1 MQHGARI
8 PVWTLKRYSNLRGK
22 YNLYKRLRARENRIR
37 LFVHISKNGNDCRMI
52 MIHLHHHKYGYVKYI
67 YILYVTKVIYGN
79 IIILTCTFEIC
90 IYDNMIVKIRV
101 LLHFGLNSQLVKFN
115 QTFHPSH
122 IRTRVTRT
130 VQKISDSCL
139 WKRMLM

>member
-1 MQHGARI
+1 
-8 PVWTLKRYSNLRGK
+8 
-22 YNLYKRLRARENRIR
+22 
-37 LFVHISKNGNDCRMI
+37 

-67 YILYVTKVIYGN
+67 YILYVTKEGN

-90 IYDNMIVKIRV
+90 IYDNMIVQIRV

-122 IRTRVTRT
+122 A
-130 VQKISDSCL
+130 
-139 WKRMLM
+139 

>member
-1 MQHGARI
+1 
-8 PVWTLKRYSNLRGK
+8 
-22 YNLYKRLRARENRIR
+22 
-37 LFVHISKNGNDCRMI
+37 

-90 IYDNMIVKIRV
+90 MYDNMIVQIRV

-115 QTFHPSH
+115 LMFHPSRVPTVH
-122 IRTRVTRT
+122 FGDQGNADVLSPCPLRYLIRVSERE
-130 VQKISDSCL
+130 C
-139 WKRMLM
+139 

>member
-1 MQHGARI
+1 
-8 PVWTLKRYSNLRGK
+8 
-22 YNLYKRLRARENRIR
+22 
-37 LFVHISKNGNDCRMI
+37 

-101 LLHFGLNSQLVKFN
+101 LLHFGQNSQLVKFN
-115 QTFHPSH
+115 NLFHPFRA
-122 IRTRVTRT
+122 IRTSSSTPNSPNGPSGPKFGLRT
-130 VQKISDSCL
+130 VATAVG
-139 WKRMLM
+139 R

>member
-1 MQHGARI
+1 
-8 PVWTLKRYSNLRGK
+8 
-22 YNLYKRLRARENRIR
+22 
-37 LFVHISKNGNDCRMI
+37 

-139 WKRMLM
+139 